1 MWNYLKSYLAPLSIF
16 CLSLI
21 LMSWGIG
28 EYPLMDLDEPRY
40 PEAAREMIESSQYW
54 VPMTNG
60 KMLFEKPILIYW
72 SLILSFKTF
81 GITEFAA
88 RLPSVIAGSL
98 TVAMTYVFG
107 RFFKIGLFASL
118 ILLSSVEF
126 FVISRMSIP
135 EMLLNL
141 FIISSIAVYFLIS
154 QNLIHKNYFYL
165 MALLIAFGFLAKGPL
180 AIFVPGL
187 VIFTYTILQHVLK
200 YQSIQEKLKLI
211 LENKKIVLISSTIFL
226 LVGLSWYVVAHFIT
240 DGGFTKQFFLTENL
254 QRYTSTLSGHKFP
267 WWFYLGVAFIGFMP
281 WSIFMPAY
289 FVTIKENL
297 SKSNPNFQLKIFS
310 LGWVIANILFFS
322 SSGTKLYNYV
332 FSIFFPLS
340 ILTALWFLEQSQKR
354 TKAILF
360 TSIAVTVISCILI
373 SLNFAGVFNTIIQK
387 EDFLRDFISPD
398 LFLILSFVIFVFG
411 LVGVVLYKP
420 ESLKKY
426 FFVIFVIF
434 MATHLFCT
442 KAIIMPLSEYKS
454 GGIKKFANHLPKGVK
469 LFRLNID
476 RPSLTFYSR
485 IYSHSITQKIF
496 LKKIE
501 KNRKF
506 CILAKKDRLDLFRS
520 IPSLKILNTDQKY
533 IYACVNMPS
542 LVEYQ

>member
-1 MWNYLKSYLAPLSIF
+1 MG
-16 CLSLI
+16 
-21 LMSWGIG
+21 WGIG
-28 EYPLMDLDEPRY
+28 DYPLMDLDEPRY

-107 RFFKIGLFASL
+107 RFFKIGLCASL

-154 QNLIHKNYFYL
+154 QNLINKNYFYL
-165 MALLIAFGFLAKGPL
+165 MALLMAFGFLAKGPL

-200 YQSIQEKLKLI
+200 DQSIQEKIKLI
-211 LENKKIVLISSTIFL
+211 LENKKIVIISSLIFL
-226 LVGLSWYVVAHFIT
+226 LVGLSWYVVAHVIT

-281 WSIFMPAY
+281 WSIFIPAY
-289 FVTIKENL
+289 LVKFKENL

-310 LGWVIANILFFS
+310 LGWVISNILFFS

-340 ILTALWFLEQSQKR
+340 ILAALWFLEQSQKR
-354 TKAILF
+354 TQAILF
-360 TSIAVTVISCILI
+360 TSIAITLISCILI
-373 SLNFAGVFNTIIQK
+373 TLNFLGVFNTVIQK
-387 EDFLRDFISPD
+387 EDFLRDFISPN
-398 LFLILSFVIFVFG
+398 LFLILSFVILSFG
-411 LVGVVLYKP
+411 LIGIIFYKQ

-426 FFVIFVIF
+426 FLVIFIIF
-434 MATHLFCT
+434 MAAHLYCL
-442 KAIIMPLSEYKS
+442 KEIIMPLSEYKS
-454 GGIKKFANHLPKGVK
+454 GGIKKFASHLPKGVK

-485 IYSHSITQKIF
+485 TYSQSITQKIF

-501 KNRKF
+501 NNRKF